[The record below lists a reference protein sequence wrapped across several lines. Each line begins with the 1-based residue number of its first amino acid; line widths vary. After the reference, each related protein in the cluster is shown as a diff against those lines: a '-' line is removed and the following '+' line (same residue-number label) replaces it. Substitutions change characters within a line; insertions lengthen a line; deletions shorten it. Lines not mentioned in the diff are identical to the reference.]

1 MSLLI
6 ILLVM
11 RENGMF
17 VPAWAMW
24 IAWTLLVIA
33 VLGELIKWTAF
44 RLQNAQ
50 TEGSENE

>member
-1 MSLLI
+1 MGLLI

-24 IAWTLLVIA
+24 IAWALLVIA
-33 VLGELIKWTAF
+33 VSRKLIEWFALG
-44 RLQNAQ
+44 LQDAKK
-50 TEGSENE
+50 GGKR

>member
-24 IAWTLLVIA
+24 IAWALLVIP
-33 VLGELIKWTAF
+33 VLRELIKWFALGLKDAK
-44 RLQNAQ
+44 R
-50 TEGSENE
+50 GRK